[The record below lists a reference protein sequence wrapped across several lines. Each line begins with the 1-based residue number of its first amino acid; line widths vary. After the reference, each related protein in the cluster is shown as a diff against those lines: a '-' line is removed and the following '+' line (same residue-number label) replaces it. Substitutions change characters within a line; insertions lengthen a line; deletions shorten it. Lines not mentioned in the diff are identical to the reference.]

1 MKDSRPVRTACRMT
15 LAGSAAFLS
24 ALSAVAAGCAFDARI
39 SVQAS
44 GHSPVVVAQS
54 AKPEQSNDHVRGT
67 TTREGQ
73 VVAIDCTTTIV
84 YDIVEAGGA
93 VVLPQRY
100 VAHLHTG
107 PLARG
112 TSYAIDCTGPLV
124 VELPAAASHLQATA
138 TRARRQTR
146 ALPIQAHVRSLQLA
160 FRKRLRAEAGTQ
172 LAVIRWPRTRLSGD
186 YKVAL
191 RFELPDTDPFR
202 ERVLRTASIAC
213 GGSRYLQPIL
223 PVTTTM
229 SRAPAFT
236 IDPSVRTAE
245 VSAPR
250 IAGTI
255 GTEVERRHLLSCA
268 HR

>member
-1 MKDSRPVRTACRMT
+1 MRDSHPVRTACRMT
-15 LAGSAAFLS
+15 LAGGAAFLS

-44 GHSPVVVAQS
+44 GHSPVVVVQS
-54 AKPEQSNDHVRGT
+54 AKPEQSSARVQGT

-73 VVAIDCTTTIV
+73 VVAIDCATTIV

-112 TSYAIDCTGPLV
+112 TSYAMDCTGPLV
-124 VELPAAASHLQATA
+124 AEVPAAASHLRATA

-146 ALPIQAHVRSLQLA
+146 ALPIQAHVRSLPLA

-172 LAVIRWPRTRLSGD
+172 LAVIRWPRTRPSGD
-186 YKVAL
+186 YKVTL
-191 RFELPDTDPFR
+191 SFELPDADPFR
-202 ERVLRTASIAC
+202 ERVLRTASISC
-213 GGSRYLQPIL
+213 GGSTYLQPIL

-229 SRAPAFT
+229 RRAPSFK
-236 IDPSVRTAE
+236 IEPSAGTE
-245 VSAPR
+245 TVSAPR
-250 IAGTI
+250 IAGAI
-255 GTEVERRHLLSCA
+255 GREVERRHLLSCG